1 MTLLNELI
9 ENISKMGI
17 KMKSNEIGKQYGE
30 LRKKYKL
37 PVLKEIDM
45 EFEIS
50 DLEQTSFLLRA
61 IIRRIAEKLDFYTTI
76 VEETLQPDTAKLY
89 AIHESRVFDDEEKKE
104 MYDFYKELMIISRK
118 SIEVSLHGS
127 EKEEASFINEFMN
140 DWEKIKSRLLSYVK
154 KMKDSWKAE
163 TDIKEDLEYL
173 G

>member
-1 MTLLNELI
+1 MPNNEM
-9 ENISKMGI
+9 E
-17 KMKSNEIGKQYGE
+17 KQYSE

-37 PVLKEIDM
+37 PELKGIDM

-50 DLEQTSFLLRA
+50 DLEQTNFPLRA
-61 IIRRIAEKLDFYTTI
+61 IIRRIAERLDFYTTM

-89 AIHESRVFDDEEKKE
+89 AIHESRIFDDEEKKE

-118 SIEVSLHGS
+118 SIEVSLQGN

-140 DWEKIKSRLLSYVK
+140 EWEKIKSRLLSYIK
-154 KMKDSWKAE
+154 RMKDSWKAE
-163 TDIKEDLEYL
+163 TNIKEDLEYL